1 MIKMAGLRELFRGG
15 KRPMARLCR
24 EILEGVE
31 RPVPS
36 DPDSL
41 FEVLRVY
48 VEKRR
53 AEKDA
58 MDGLPFRPL
67 HLLFREFPQGTASG
81 LSLDLEDK
89 WVIVVESNT
98 SPIHQLV
105 ILAHE
110 VWHVLNGHCTEHASH
125 PANISAAARSLGGSL
140 GDAEIQA
147 LAARAHFDDQKEADA
162 EAFGLYMGD
171 AFRGYLEADARR
183 VPEKGI
189 AGRIQTSLG
198 IRSS

>member
-1 MIKMAGLRELFRGG
+1 MSQLCDEILAGL
-15 KRPMARLCR
+15 
-24 EILEGVE
+24 E

-41 FEVLRVY
+41 FEALRVY
-48 VEKRR
+48 VERR
-53 AEKDA
+53 LAEKDA
-58 MDGLPFRPL
+58 ADGMPPRPL
-67 HLLFREFPQGTASG
+67 HLLFREFPEGTASG

-110 VWHVLNGHCTEHASH
+110 FWHVLNGHCTEHGSH
-125 PANISAAARSLGGSL
+125 PVHVSVAARSLGGSL
-140 GDAEIQA
+140 GDAEVQA
-147 LAARAHFDDQKEADA
+147 LAARAHFNDQKEEEA
-162 EAFGLYMGD
+162 ESFGLVMGN
-171 AFRGYLEADARR
+171 AFRGYLEPGDGLA
-183 VPEKGI
+183 PQGSI
-189 AGRIQTSLG
+189 AGRIQASLG